1 MNLSAHHIA
10 CTKLLRR
17 CDVMDQSALHIRVRE
32 RRARLGREE
41 RLITIHTQPVVSSC
55 RCPRDGQRR
64 LHGNHARQEGKERAK
79 DISAQ
84 DSPTEDVSHFPAP
97 PRSSPSPHAK
107 NASIPRKANALSVT
121 ASPNSSIVP
130 MAKEPA

>member
-1 MNLSAHHIA
+1 MRADFLDGTAVTDLPPSLFRQGLPALIERRQCHILPLRRRMNLSAHHIA

-41 RLITIHTQPVVSSC
+41 RLITIRTQPVVSGC

-64 LHGNHARQEGKERAK
+64 LHGNHARQ
-79 DISAQ
+79 
-84 DSPTEDVSHFPAP
+84 
-97 PRSSPSPHAK
+97 
-107 NASIPRKANALSVT
+107 
-121 ASPNSSIVP
+121 
-130 MAKEPA
+130 